1 MKSRAHNFLAN
12 LMFFIGGLEILQR
25 RFFIAEC
32 GAGGSKVVGGT
43 DASIQHEVGLLY
55 LNRDPA
61 FITLHGD
68 LVYKEI
74 VERMGQRLSRSS
86 QS

>member
-1 MKSRAHNFLAN
+1 MLNRGVGSAYDLASTCAALGN
-12 LMFFIGGLEILQR
+12 KEAALKYLQ
-25 RFFIAEC
+25 AAYE
-32 GAGGSKVVGGT
+32 K
-43 DASIQHEVGLLY
+43 HEVGLLY